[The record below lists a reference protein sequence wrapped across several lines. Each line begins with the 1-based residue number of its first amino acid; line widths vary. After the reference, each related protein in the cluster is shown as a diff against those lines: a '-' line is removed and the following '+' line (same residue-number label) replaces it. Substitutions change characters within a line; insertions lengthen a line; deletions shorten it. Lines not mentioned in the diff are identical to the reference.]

1 MQNKPVIT
9 LVTDRVAHVVNGTV
23 TVPLDNAA
31 GAGEVFA
38 GLQNYDSLLV
48 LINVTAGGTA
58 TGTINIRIQDSWD
71 GGTTWDDMVSSA
83 QLTLGGAAG
92 KQRFWVQGRI
102 APATHTTTTSTLSTQ
117 GSAPS
122 VDALAASSARV
133 GPFGD
138 RIRIRETMAG
148 ASGSPVG
155 ATYTITVIPCR
166 SENN

>member
-9 LVTDRVAHVVNGTV
+9 LVSGRVSAVANGTR
-23 TVPLDNAA
+23 TVPLEGNL
-31 GAGEVFA
+31 EVFA
-38 GLQNYDSLLV
+38 GLQDYDSLLV
-48 LINVTAGGTA
+48 LINVTAAGTA
-58 TGTINIRIQDSWD
+58 TGTVNIRIQDSWD

-83 QLTLGGAAG
+83 QLTLGTTTGT
-92 KQRFWVQGRI
+92 QRFWVQGRI

-117 GSAPS
+117 GSAVS
-122 VDALAASSARV
+122 TDALTAASARV

-138 RIRIRETMAG
+138 RVRVRETIAG

-155 ATYTITVIPCR
+155 ATYTITIIPCR